1 MKNSL
6 EIINASFE
14 KVVPKDKK
22 IGFWEFLTVV
32 SSLIFAGFVL
42 LFLNPLGWVAL
53 VICTLLYKFIIGG

>member
-1 MKNSL
+1 MKNGL

-32 SSLIFAGFVL
+32 VSLIFAGFVL

>member
-1 MKNSL
+1 MKNGL

-32 SSLIFAGFVL
+32 VSLIFAGFVL

-53 VICTLLYKFIIGG
+53 VLCTLLYKFVIGG

>member
-1 MKNSL
+1 MKNGL

-22 IGFWEFLTVV
+22 IGFWEFLTVLV
-32 SSLIFAGFVL
+32 SLIFAGFVL

-53 VICTLLYKFIIGG
+53 VICTLLYKFIIGA

>member
-1 MKNSL
+1 MKNGL

-22 IGFWEFLTVV
+22 IGFWEFLTVLV
-32 SSLIFAGFVL
+32 SLIFAGFVL

>member
-1 MKNSL
+1 MKNGL

-32 SSLIFAGFVL
+32 VSLIFAGFVL

-53 VICTLLYKFIIGG
+53 VICTLLYKFAIGG

>member
-14 KVVPKDKK
+14 KVVPKDRK

-32 SSLIFAGFVL
+32 VSLIFSGFVL
-42 LFLNPLGWVAL
+42 LFLYPLGWVAL
-53 VICTLLYKFIIGG
+53 VICTLLYKFVISA

>member
-1 MKNSL
+1 MKNGL

-14 KVVPKDKK
+14 KVVPKDKR

-32 SSLIFAGFVL
+32 VSLIFAGFVL